1 MSRRNRCCSG
11 FNSMNYPAMH
21 AQAACC
27 SSKETK
33 QESIDLL
40 NFQPNIENNDQKTKE
55 NIGDTSSESIKV
67 EKGAVIRMNL
77 SHKGVSRLDDTR
89 DFSLIIGDRTVE
101 CSRSQIRFLSPKI
114 AHILNSD
121 PTFDKFKISVPEC
134 LCLIDV
140 LENILAGLPI
150 EVPRSKIDVFD
161 RIISELGNDEL
172 LSVQYIEV
180 NSSNVFDVIRE
191 KSQHFFDISKDV
203 RFIASHFFELPRD
216 HLMSLEISV
225 LASVLESEELVLKS
239 ENDLFELIIDFGDS
253 KNEDISCLLSCL
265 HLEYLSSSH
274 ISQFVD
280 LVTNDN
286 FGILWPCMRSHL
298 VVPINHSSVEESK
311 RFSPKHDEISSEHVV
326 TYQLPSNCLTAKPA
340 FGLGRPM

>member
-1 MSRRNRCCSG
+1 MRHA
-11 FNSMNYPAMH
+11 AMTR
-21 AQAACC
+21 QAVSC

-33 QESIDLL
+33 QESTDLII
-40 NFQPNIENNDQKTKE
+40 FQPNIDNNDLKTKE
-55 NIGDTSSESIKV
+55 NIGDTPSESIKV
-67 EKGAVIRMNL
+67 EKDTVIRMNL
-77 SHKGVSRLDDTR
+77 SHKGVSRLNDTR
-89 DFSLIIGDRTVE
+89 DFSLIIGDRTIE

-134 LCLIDV
+134 SCLIDV

-191 KSQHFFDISKDV
+191 KSQHFFDISRDV

-239 ENDLFELIIDFGDS
+239 ENDLFELIIDFGNS
-253 KNEDISCLLSCL
+253 LNEDISCLLSCL

-274 ISQFVD
+274 MSQFVD

-286 FGILWPCMRSHL
+286 FGILWPCIRSRL
-298 VVPINHSSVEESK
+298 VVPIDHSSVEESK
-311 RFSPKHDEISSEHVV
+311 RFSPKHDEISNELVD
-326 TYQLPSNCLTAKPA
+326 TNKLKINYLTNKPA
-340 FGLGRPM
+340 FGPERPR